1 MNVHLR
7 YLAGRASAGLITR
20 REFVGRAAALGLT
33 AAAANL
39 MLSQRVLADGPKK
52 GGTIRIG
59 VQGGSTTDSLD
70 PALAANQVPLL
81 VGRLSHLR
89 LLHHILQLRLQLG
102 HLVVD
107 LGLALHQPDPLGV
120 ARFLLLL
127 SVAKDLFD
135 EYDEVFVCVCVRAY
149 S

>member
-1 MNVHLR
+1 MNDHLR

-33 AAAANL
+33 ATAANL

-70 PALAANQVPLL
+70 PALAANKF
-81 VGRLSHLR
+81 RCWS
-89 LLHHILQLRLQLG
+89 
-102 HLVVD
+102 
-107 LGLALHQPDPLGV
+107 AASGV
-120 ARFLLLL
+120 SPWLN
-127 SVAKDLFD
+127 
-135 EYDEVFVCVCVRAY
+135 
-149 S
+149 